1 MARSDIEEESLSD
14 EIEDDESEPNGNH
27 DVQTIQD
34 VQDERN
40 VNICNMEGK
49 EEKLPRP
56 EKVAI
61 TDEKVLKSRKNRT
74 LRGLDDHL
82 LSLILK
88 IQYVIK

>member
-40 VNICNMEGK
+40 VNIYNMEGK
-49 EEKLPRP
+49 EEKLP
-56 EKVAI
+56 
-61 TDEKVLKSRKNRT
+61 
-74 LRGLDDHL
+74 
-82 LSLILK
+82 
-88 IQYVIK
+88 

>member
-1 MARSDIEEESLSD
+1 MARLDIEEGLSD

-27 DVQTIQD
+27 DVQAIQD
-34 VQDERN
+34 VQEEK
-40 VNICNMEGK
+40 NINIYNMEGK

-56 EKVAI
+56 KEVAI
-61 TDEKVLKSRKNRT
+61 TDQKVLKSWKKRG

-88 IQYVIK
+88 IQYEIK